1 MQCNNNKTKKQ
12 TMETLSNNFETV
24 TNNIYNNQQFLL
36 NSFNNFLNENVDF
49 KKEFFKATKE
59 EQDNL
64 FSYVVN
70 SLIGRIAIEETFK
83 N

>member
-1 MQCNNNKTKKQ
+1 
-12 TMETLSNNFETV
+12 METLKNNFETV
-24 TNNIYNNQQFLL
+24 TNNIYNNQEFLL
-36 NSFNNFLNENVDF
+36 NSFNNFLNDNVDF
-49 KKEFFKATKE
+49 KQEFFKATKE

-64 FSYVVN
+64 FIYVVN

>member
-1 MQCNNNKTKKQ
+1 
-12 TMETLSNNFETV
+12 METLKNNFETV

-36 NSFNNFLNENVDF
+36 NSFNNFLNDNVDF

-64 FSYVVN
+64 FGYVVN

>member
-1 MQCNNNKTKKQ
+1 
-12 TMETLSNNFETV
+12 METLKNNFETV
-24 TNNIYNNQQFLL
+24 TNNIYNNQEFLL
-36 NSFNNFLNENVDF
+36 KSFNSFLNENVEF
-49 KKEFFKATKE
+49 KSEFFKATKE

-64 FSYVVN
+64 FIYVVN